1 MGFKKG
7 DDRINRNGRP
17 KGSLNRSTEQMK
29 LTIARAVNNQ
39 LTSINEDLDKIRKEN
54 PAKALEIAMKLMEY
68 TIPKLKS
75 VDMKLDA
82 EVNAKIEKL
91 SIEVIQKVKDD
102 GTKDKDK

>member
-7 DDRINRNGRP
+7 DERINRNGRP

>member
-7 DDRINRNGRP
+7 DERINRNGRP

-102 GTKDKDK
+102 GSKDKDK